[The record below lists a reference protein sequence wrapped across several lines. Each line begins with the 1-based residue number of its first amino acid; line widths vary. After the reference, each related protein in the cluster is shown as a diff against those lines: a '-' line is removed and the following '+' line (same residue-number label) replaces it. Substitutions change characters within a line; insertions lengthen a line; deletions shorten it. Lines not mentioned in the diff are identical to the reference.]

1 MKKIIATLILGL
13 IAFSALAQDFSKPT
27 NTETL
32 KEQTMIFKLDLTED
46 QSSSLALWGQGTG
59 LGAAMEFVDM
69 ANSPRPKEIE
79 MTYAIVSHNSLYL
92 LYKGEKF
99 QFVILRNDTA
109 YIYSADDE
117 ELLVKLPRVI

>member
-1 MKKIIATLILGL
+1 MKKIIAILILGL

-32 KEQTMIFKLDLTED
+32 KEQTMIFKQEFTED
-46 QSSSLALWGQGTG
+46 QSIGLILWGQSTG
-59 LGAAMEFVDM
+59 LGATMEFVDM
-69 ANSPRPKEIE
+69 TNSPRPEEITMSYE
-79 MTYAIVSHNSLYL
+79 IVSGNSLYL

-99 QFVILRNDTA
+99 QFVIFRNDTA

-117 ELLVKLPRVI
+117 KLLMKLPRTI